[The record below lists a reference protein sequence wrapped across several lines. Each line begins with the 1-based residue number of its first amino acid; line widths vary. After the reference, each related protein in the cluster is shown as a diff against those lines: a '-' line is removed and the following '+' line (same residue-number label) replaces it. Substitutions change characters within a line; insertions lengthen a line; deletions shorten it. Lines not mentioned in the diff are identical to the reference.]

1 MAVAL
6 LVGSVMQGKMAA
18 LWVLIA
24 GTQADMQHM
33 CVHVSHPHPG
43 GVLQA
48 VALNFNLGP
57 MGNAI
62 NLWLGIEPAELFL
75 FGFLPPLLLESS
87 LNIEFFL
94 FRKVLTKV
102 CRPE

>member
-1 MAVAL
+1 MPINH
-6 LVGSVMQGKMAA
+6 AA
-18 LWVLIA
+18 
-24 GTQADMQHM
+24 
-33 CVHVSHPHPG
+33 PHPTG

-102 CRPE
+102 LLPWCSPIV

>member
-24 GTQADMQHM
+24 GMVTISKTIRARQPAR
-33 CVHVSHPHPG
+33 STG

-62 NLWLGIEPAELFL
+62 NLWLGVEPAELFL

-94 FRKVLTKV
+94 FRKVLPKV
-102 CRPE
+102 R